1 MKYIHLYLTYFLC
14 LITSLIYT
22 GCKDDESELIPNT
35 FEISSSDLNKEI
47 DFRSTT
53 MSIPVKTNLRTSQWS
68 VNSDEK
74 WATAFQQD
82 DKIMLSILDNQGK
95 TKRYAKL
102 AVKSELGNYTINL
115 TQYGVN
121 DVDFRNDTQIAIVS
135 GNAISQGDNWSIEKT
150 FDGIK
155 GSQTQGDGYHYH
167 SPWDNTTHPLPIDLE
182 YTLQGDKQV
191 DYFIYYPRNGNG
203 NFGAVDVYVQT
214 TDNPNYVLAGT
225 YDFGQQGGFDGKT
238 GILTKTV
245 KATKVKIT
253 VKTGLGGFA
262 SCGEMEFF
270 EKANYR
276 DLNDPLLTVFTDL
289 TCSSLKEGVTDEE
302 IDALESETFRRV
314 AHALKDNTYDE
325 WEKDFRI
332 REYKAYYCCPLKL
345 FEPKN

>member
-155 GSQTQGDGYHYH
+155 GSQTQGDGYHYQ
-167 SPWDNTTHPLPIDLE
+167 LVGGI
-182 YTLQGDKQV
+182 K
-191 DYFIYYPRNGNG
+191 
-203 NFGAVDVYVQT
+203 
-214 TDNPNYVLAGT
+214 LAH
-225 YDFGQQGGFDGKT
+225 
-238 GILTKTV
+238 I
-245 KATKVKIT
+245 
-253 VKTGLGGFA
+253 
-262 SCGEMEFF
+262 
-270 EKANYR
+270 
-276 DLNDPLLTVFTDL
+276 
-289 TCSSLKEGVTDEE
+289 
-302 IDALESETFRRV
+302 
-314 AHALKDNTYDE
+314 
-325 WEKDFRI
+325 
-332 REYKAYYCCPLKL
+332 
-345 FEPKN
+345 